1 MTTKETIAKSPSGRV
16 KRSPIGQRN
25 ILTVKG
31 TDPNYTYRI
40 VNDTGDRI
48 KMFEEA
54 GYELVDA
61 NDVTVGDKRVSQASP
76 EGTKAQVS
84 VGNGEKAFV
93 MRIRNDWYAEDQ
105 QAKQA
110 KVDALE
116 HTMKEKAQ
124 SGNYGSLEISR
135 K

>member
-1 MTTKETIAKSPSGRV
+1 MTKESIAKSPRGRTS
-16 KRSPIGQRN
+16 RSPVNQRN
-25 ILTVKG
+25 ILSVKG
-31 TDPNYTYRI
+31 KEPGYVYRI

-48 KMFEEA
+48 QMFEEA

-61 NDVTVGDKRVSQASP
+61 SAVTVGDKRINKSSP

-84 VGNGEKAFV
+84 VGSGEKAFV
-93 MRIRNDWYAEDQ
+93 MRIREDWYDEDQ

-110 KVDALE
+110 HIDELEKTMKQKALE
-116 HTMKEKAQ
+116 
-124 SGNYGSLEISR
+124 GNYGNLSIER